1 MKKKIIAVILTITT
15 ILLLTVGCTGSQQ
28 RGIKSVK
35 PNLTGGLHRTITLYD
50 YNGKEIRKWEGKI
63 DLSEAENET
72 DFIVDGKRVLIHGGI
87 AVIEEK

>member
-1 MKKKIIAVILTITT
+1 MKKTLVVVIAIITT
-15 ILLLTVGCTGSQQ
+15 LLLAVGCTGNQQ

-35 PNLTGGLHRTITLYD
+35 SNLTGGLHRTITLYD
-50 YNGKEIRKWEGKI
+50 YNGKEICKWEGKI

-72 DFIVDGKRVLIHGGI
+72 DFIVNGKRVLIHGGI

>member
-1 MKKKIIAVILTITT
+1 MKKTLLVIIAIITT
-15 ILLLTVGCTGSQQ
+15 LLLTVGCTGNQQ

-35 PNLTGGLHRTITLYD
+35 SNLTGGLNRTITLYD